1 MLGTHAQE
9 PTIDIDVLMG
19 LVMEAWVQEQ
29 TSSDQRIGDLFRWV
43 FKMDFEDGFSGFRR
57 I

>member
-1 MLGTHAQE
+1 VLGTHAQE

-43 FKMDFEDGFSGFRR
+43 FKMDFEDGF
-57 I
+57 